1 MNYRTLGSTRLK
13 VSELG
18 LGCSSLGNSIFNYN
32 DEKEFIKL
40 LNQAFENGINFFDTA
55 DSYAYGHSETL
66 LGKAFSEKGNKVIIS
81 TKVGFLPSSLSSH
94 TKSLIPFLG
103 NTRKLISPFKMS
115 LKRFSKKNQ
124 DFSPEHI
131 SSSVEKSLKRLN
143 RDYIDLYLLHSPP
156 AELIEKSGVLKIL
169 NDLKNEGKIRFF
181 GVSARTIDDAV
192 MCLHYPEI
200 SVLQIEFNL
209 LNQEAVWKLFPLLMQ
224 KQIGIIARVPLARGL
239 LTSYGKVKTGFT
251 MSREAFYKKRK
262 NSLKNLEKEISKK
275 IFPEAA
281 IRFILN
287 HQQIST
293 LITGT
298 KSIDH
303 LKENLKTI
311 SNPNLTNEELEKTFS
326 IFLPE
331 ELKSLQP
338 ITVPGV

>member
-1 MNYRTLGSTRLK
+1 
-13 VSELG
+13 
-18 LGCSSLGNSIFNYN
+18 LGCSSIGNSIFNYN

-40 LNQAFENGINFFDTA
+40 LNHAFENGINFFDTA

-66 LGKAFSEKGNKVIIS
+66 LGKAFSEKGSKVIIS
-81 TKVGFLPSSLSSH
+81 TKVGFLPSSLSSR

-156 AELIEKSGVLKIL
+156 AELIEKSAVFKIL

-200 SVLQIEFNL
+200 SALQIEFNL
-209 LNQEAVWKLFPLLMQ
+209 LIQEAVWKLFPLLMQ

-251 MSREAFYKKRK
+251 SGKIFIK
-262 NSLKNLEKEISKK
+262 SKK
-275 IFPEAA
+275 
-281 IRFILN
+281 
-287 HQQIST
+287 
-293 LITGT
+293 
-298 KSIDH
+298 
-303 LKENLKTI
+303 
-311 SNPNLTNEELEKTFS
+311 
-326 IFLPE
+326 
-331 ELKSLQP
+331 
-338 ITVPGV
+338 TV